1 MEEHKDI
8 KFTETETFKKA
19 RKLTSRTE
27 IARAFNLE
35 NRIALKLTLDADD
48 YGDKGTEV
56 KMAYNLKGNVAFEKL
71 ELRRFYDSDR
81 IILFGECGCML
92 TDCFGLKDVENLYE
106 KQNLVTVK
114 DGDKCVILIENK
126 SRHFGFVVTGTIRL
140 PRKSYCQTEGYI
152 ELD

>member
-19 RKLTSRTE
+19 RILKSRTE
-27 IARAFNLE
+27 VARALNLE

-56 KMAYNLKGNVAFEKL
+56 KMAYNLKENVAFEKL
-71 ELRRFYDSDR
+71 ELRRFSDSDKLTL
-81 IILFGECGCML
+81 IGEYGSMI
-92 TDCFGLKDVENLYE
+92 TDSFGLKDVENLYE

-114 DGDKCVILIENK
+114 NGDKCVILIENK
-126 SRHFGFVVTGTIRL
+126 SRNFGFVVTGTIRL

>member
-19 RKLTSRTE
+19 RILKSRTE
-27 IARAFNLE
+27 VARAFNLE

-48 YGDKGTEV
+48 YGDKRTEV
-56 KMAYNLKGNVAFEKL
+56 KMAFEKL
-71 ELRRFYDSDR
+71 ELRRFSDSDKLTL
-81 IILFGECGCML
+81 IGEYGSMI
-92 TDCFGLKDVENLYE
+92 TDSFGLKDVENLYE

-114 DGDKCVILIENK
+114 NGDKCVILIENK
-126 SRHFGFVVTGTIRL
+126 SRNFGFVVTGTIRL

>member
-1 MEEHKDI
+1 MAEHKEI
-8 KFTETETFKKA
+8 EFTKTETFKKA

-56 KMAYNLKGNVAFEKL
+56 KMAYNLKGNVGFEKL
-71 ELRRFYDSDR
+71 ELRRFSDSDKLTLIGEYGS
-81 IILFGECGCML
+81 II
-92 TDCFGLKDVENLYE
+92 TDSFGLKDVENLYE

>member
-8 KFTETETFKKA
+8 NFTETKTFKKA

-92 TDCFGLKDVENLYE
+92 TDSFGLKDVENLYE

-126 SRHFGFVVTGTIRL
+126 SKYYGYVVTGTIRL